1 LPSYEAVYYNGWLE
15 PPAYVL
21 IDSVDGDTPEQAL
34 TDNKER
40 LLEAVREMFSLE
52 DDSDYHILET
62 LYIIRENGLLPARQI
77 TLLKA

>member
-1 LPSYEAVYYNGWLE
+1 MPSYEAIYYNGWLE

-21 IDSVDGDTPEQAL
+21 IGAIDGDTPEQAL

-52 DDSDYHILET
+52 DLSDYRILET

>member
-1 LPSYEAVYYNGWLE
+1 M
-15 PPAYVL
+15 